1 MFQKPLILQLCG
13 FFNSC
18 QKLPEIKLVLYNL
31 NKPMKILHT
40 ADWHLGKRL
49 DNYQRLDEQREVL
62 QEICEIAERE
72 AVDAVIV
79 AGDLFDNFN
88 PSSEAMELLYST
100 LHRLSD
106 NGNRAVIAIAGNHD
120 SPERIEVPDAL
131 ARACGILFV
140 GFPNMTVKP
149 FKTRAGL
156 ELTRADN
163 GFVELKIPGNDF
175 PLRILLTP
183 YANEQRLKTFLD
195 ITDTEE
201 ALRAHLQHHW
211 QLLANQY
218 LDNQGFNMLVTHL
231 FFMKKGGV
239 MPEEPDD
246 ERPILHLGGA
256 SAIYSENV
264 PPQVHYVAL
273 GHLHRYQVIDT
284 VPAPMVYSSSPLAY
298 SFSEASQTKYVVL
311 LEAGA
316 GKLINYQPVALTKG
330 RPLLSKK
337 CESID
342 EALVW
347 LHDNP
352 HALVQLTIVSDKYLE
367 ATEKKRLLDAH
378 DGLIQ
383 IIPEIRSLNDGT
395 SDVPKINLSMG
406 VEKLFEEYFKSKKGQ
421 EVSEELMLLL
431 KEVLA
436 EGEEQ

>member
-1 MFQKPLILQLCG
+1 
-13 FFNSC
+13 
-18 QKLPEIKLVLYNL
+18 
-31 NKPMKILHT
+31 MKILHT

-49 DNYQRLDEQREVL
+49 DNYHRLDEQREVL

-72 AVDAVIV
+72 AVDAVVV

-106 NGNRAVIAIAGNHD
+106 NGSRAVIAIAGNHD

-131 ARACGILFV
+131 ARACGILFA
-140 GFPNMTVKP
+140 GFPNMKVKP
-149 FKTRAGL
+149 FKTKAGL
-156 ELTRADN
+156 ELTKVDN
-163 GFVELKIPGNDF
+163 GFVELKIPDNDF

-183 YANEQRLKTFLD
+183 YANEQRLKTFLGL
-195 ITDTEE
+195 TDTDG
-201 ALRAHLQHHW
+201 ALRAHLQNHW
-211 QLLANQY
+211 QTLADEY
-218 LDNQGFNMLVTHL
+218 LDNNGFNMLATHL
-231 FFMKKGGV
+231 FFMKKDGV
-239 MPEEPDD
+239 MPEEPED
-246 ERPILHLGGA
+246 ERPILHIGGA
-256 SAIYSENV
+256 SVIYSENV
-264 PPQVHYVAL
+264 PAQVHYVAL

-284 VPAPMVYSSSPLAY
+284 VPAPVIYASSPLAY
-298 SFSEASQTKYVVL
+298 SFSEANQTKYVVL
-311 LEAGA
+311 IEAEAGR
-316 GKLINYQPVALTKG
+316 LSSYQPIALTKG
-330 RPLLSKK
+330 KQLLSKRF
-337 CESID
+337 ESID
-342 EALVW
+342 DALVW
-347 LHDNP
+347 LEENP

-367 ATEKKRLLDAH
+367 ATEKKRLLDTH

-395 SDVPKINLSMG
+395 SEASKINLSMS

>member
-1 MFQKPLILQLCG
+1 
-13 FFNSC
+13 
-18 QKLPEIKLVLYNL
+18 
-31 NKPMKILHT
+31 MKILHT

-49 DNYQRLDEQREVL
+49 DNYHRLDEQREVL

-72 AVDAVIV
+72 AVDAVVV

-106 NGNRAVIAIAGNHD
+106 NGSRAVIAIAGNHD

-131 ARACGILFV
+131 ARACGILFA
-140 GFPNMTVKP
+140 GFPNMKVKP
-149 FKTRAGL
+149 FKTKAGL
-156 ELTRADN
+156 ELTKVDN
-163 GFVELKIPGNDF
+163 GFVELKIPDNDF

-183 YANEQRLKTFLD
+183 YANEQRLKTFLGL
-195 ITDTEE
+195 TDTDG
-201 ALRAHLQHHW
+201 ALRAHLQNHW
-211 QLLANQY
+211 QTLADEY
-218 LDNQGFNMLVTHL
+218 LDNNGFNMLATHL
-231 FFMKKGGV
+231 FFMKKDGV
-239 MPEEPDD
+239 MPEEPED
-246 ERPILHLGGA
+246 ERPILHIGGA
-256 SAIYSENV
+256 SVIYSENV
-264 PPQVHYVAL
+264 PAQVHYVAL

-284 VPAPMVYSSSPLAY
+284 VPAPVIYASSPLAY
-298 SFSEASQTKYVVL
+298 SFSEANQTKYVVL
-311 LEAGA
+311 IEAEAGR
-316 GKLINYQPVALTKG
+316 LSSYQPIALTKG
-330 RPLLSKK
+330 KQLLSKRF
-337 CESID
+337 ESID
-342 EALVW
+342 DALVW
-347 LHDNP
+347 LEENP

-395 SDVPKINLSMG
+395 SEASKINLSMS

>member
-1 MFQKPLILQLCG
+1 
-13 FFNSC
+13 
-18 QKLPEIKLVLYNL
+18 
-31 NKPMKILHT
+31 MKILHT

-49 DNYQRLDEQREVL
+49 DNYHRLDEQREVL

-72 AVDAVIV
+72 AVDAVVV

-106 NGNRAVIAIAGNHD
+106 NGSRAVIAIAGNHD

-131 ARACGILFV
+131 ARACGILFA
-140 GFPNMTVKP
+140 GFPNMKVKP
-149 FKTRAGL
+149 FKTKAGL
-156 ELTRADN
+156 ELTKVDN
-163 GFVELKIPGNDF
+163 GFVELKIPDNDF
-175 PLRILLTP
+175 PLRIILTP
-183 YANEQRLKTFLD
+183 YANEQRLKTFLGLAD
-195 ITDTEE
+195 TDG
-201 ALRAHLQHHW
+201 ALRAHLQNHW
-211 QLLANQY
+211 QTLADEY
-218 LDNQGFNMLVTHL
+218 LDNNGFNMLATHL
-231 FFMKKGGV
+231 FFMKKDGV
-239 MPEEPDD
+239 MPEEPED
-246 ERPILHLGGA
+246 ERPILHIGGA
-256 SAIYSENV
+256 SVIYSENV
-264 PPQVHYVAL
+264 PAQVHYVAL

-284 VPAPMVYSSSPLAY
+284 VPAPVIYASSPLAY
-298 SFSEASQTKYVVL
+298 SFSEANQTKYVVL
-311 LEAGA
+311 IEAEAGR
-316 GKLINYQPVALTKG
+316 LSSYQPIALTKG
-330 RPLLSKK
+330 KQLLSKRF
-337 CESID
+337 ESID
-342 EALVW
+342 DALVW
-347 LHDNP
+347 LQENP

-395 SDVPKINLSMG
+395 SEASKINLTMS